1 MMQNHYH
8 PRKAEGEQVP
18 HILGLTASPLMR
30 SDPASLEKIEATLD
44 AICRTPTRH
53 RSELRSFVKLPVFSQ
68 VYFEGSSSE
77 LVLSGYTR
85 SIQSL
90 GKILLSLDIREDPYI
105 RALQEEDSDRSRRQ
119 LDKLLLN
126 HKTWTHE
133 QIKAFYNTS
142 LRMCAEL
149 GAWAADH
156 YIAEVVANSAK
167 LMGDDDDGFSGL
179 WDAAQTEKQYLAKA
193 LSEVIITRTELTLP
207 SVMLVSN
214 KVIKLIQTLA
224 SQGPDFRGI
233 IFVQERATSEVL
245 ARLLRI
251 HPQTRGIFSVGTMV
265 GTSVSGHRAR
275 NIADV
280 VDMEAQKHVLSR
292 FRTGEINLVV
302 ATSVL
307 EEGIDV
313 PSCNVVMCFQ
323 KPANLKSFVQRRG
336 RARQKESKLI
346 LFLESGKD
354 DKQLGEFQKL
364 EELMK
369 KI

>member
-1 MMQNHYH
+1 MQNHYH
-8 PRKAEGEQVP
+8 PRKAEKKQVP

-44 AICRTPTRH
+44 AICRTPTKH
-53 RSELRSFVKLPVFSQ
+53 RSELRLQVKLPVFSQ
-68 VYFEGSSSE
+68 VYFEGLSADFMH
-77 LVLSGYTR
+77 SGYTR
-85 SIQSL
+85 SIESL
-90 GKILLSLDIREDPYI
+90 GRVLRSLDVREDPYI
-105 RALQEEDSDRSRRQ
+105 RALMEEDSDRSRRK

-142 LRMCAEL
+142 LRMSGEL
-149 GAWAADH
+149 GAWAVDH
-156 YIAEVVANSAK
+156 YIAEVVANSVK
-167 LMGDDDDGFSGL
+167 LMEDDNDNFSGL

-193 LSEVIITRTELTLP
+193 LSKVVITRTESNLP

-214 KVIKLIQTLA
+214 KVTKLIQTLA
-224 SQGPDFRGI
+224 SQGKDFRGI
-233 IFVQERATSEVL
+233 IFVQERATAEVL

-251 HPQTRGIFSVGTMV
+251 HPQTRGIFNVGTMV
-265 GTSVSGHRAR
+265 GTSTTGHRTR

-313 PSCNVVMCFQ
+313 PACNVVLCFQ

-346 LFLESGKD
+346 LFVELGKD
-354 DKQLGEFQKL
+354 EKQLGEFQNL

-369 KI
+369 RI